1 MLPLWEGWDEYAHF
15 AWLEHWNEKG
25 TLPRYDTP
33 VSREIEASLELTPLT
48 EELKWLGPE
57 HFTYAQWW
65 ALAPPERAGRTGR
78 LANLRG
84 EWRGFAPKG
93 SLVFYE
99 AQQPPLYYWLA
110 AIPERL
116 ASGWPLRERVV
127 LVRLLS
133 LLLASAVIP
142 LGWWAALSVVGEGGA
157 AMCAA
162 LLAVAPGLAIDVS
175 RVANDGLA
183 IAVAAFILVALVR
196 RWPGWILGLALGAGL
211 LSKAYLLSLIPA
223 VIWLR
228 RKHALVPVA
237 LALGV
242 AGWWYARN
250 LALGYAVS
258 GWLDRA
264 DPMALVAAV
273 VHVNWLSA
281 LNITAKSF
289 VWFGAW
295 SFLTLKSWAYTL
307 LELVSGLGF
316 VSAVRRPR
324 LSAVWAMAGFH
335 LVAMSYGVLVYF
347 GAHKIGNLPG
357 WYLWPMA
364 APLALL
370 LAAGLGRRTAVL
382 IALLGIA
389 DVYGAAALM
398 VPYYAG
404 FVSRNRADAS
414 RVFEGLARLHVPA
427 WLAVAWLS
435 ATAAVLAIAFY
446 RSARSRYRMTPEM
459 ALLNPAI

>member
-65 ALAPPERAGRTGR
+65 ALAPTDRAERTGR

-84 EWRGFAPKG
+84 EWRGVAPKG
-93 SLVFYE
+93 SWVFYE
-99 AQQPPLYYWLA
+99 AQQPPLYYWLT

-133 LLLASAVIP
+133 LLLASSVIP
-142 LGWWAALSVVGEGGA
+142 LGWWAALAVVGEGGA

-196 RWPGWILGLALGAGL
+196 RWPGWILGLALGAAL

-228 RKHALVPVA
+228 RKQALVPVA
-237 LALGV
+237 LALGL
-242 AGWWYARN
+242 AGWWYGRN
-250 LALGYAVS
+250 LALGYSVS

-264 DPMALVAAV
+264 DPVALVAAV
-273 VHVNWLSA
+273 VQVNWRSA
-281 LNITAKSF
+281 LNVTAKSF

-295 SFLTLKSWAYTL
+295 SFLTLKSWAYML
-307 LELVSGLGF
+307 LELVSVAGF
-316 VSAVRRPR
+316 GQALRKRG
-324 LSAVWAMAGFH
+324 LSAAWVMSGFH
-335 LVAMSYGVLVYF
+335 LLAMAYGVLVYF
-347 GAHKIGNLPG
+347 VTHKIGNLPG

-370 LAAGLGRRTAVL
+370 LVGGLGRWTPVL

-389 DVYGAAALM
+389 DVYGAVALM

-404 FVSRNRADAS
+404 LVPRNRADAS
-414 RVFEGLARLHVPA
+414 RVFEGLARMHIPA

-435 ATAAVLAIAFY
+435 ATATLVAIAFY
-446 RSARSRYRMTPEM
+446 RSARSRYRMKPEM
-459 ALLNPAI
+459 ASLNRAT